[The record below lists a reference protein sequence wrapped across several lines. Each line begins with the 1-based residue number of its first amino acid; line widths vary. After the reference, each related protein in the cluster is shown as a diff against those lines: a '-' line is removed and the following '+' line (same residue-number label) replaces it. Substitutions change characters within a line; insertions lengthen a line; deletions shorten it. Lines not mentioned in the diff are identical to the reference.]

1 MCTKTRG
8 SGFSVCGCGRV
19 EVQAAQVA
27 AMREL
32 VARFRIKTAASSA
45 ARSAAAGVASQK
57 ARRPDRAAGTVT
69 KDDSAEAQVPLDGRD
84 EGFESFS

>member
-1 MCTKTRG
+1 MG
-8 SGFSVCGCGRV
+8 GCGRI

-45 ARSAAAGVASQK
+45 ARSAAAGAAGQK
-57 ARRPDRAAGTVT
+57 AHQTTHCAGRTVT
-69 KDDSAEAQVPLDGRD
+69 KDDFPEAQVPLDGRD